1 MRREPGSE
9 GIMEY
14 IKGRA
19 GAELRCLLLA
29 LGCLT
34 LLHALPARAS
44 GPEPLSAQAGPR
56 LEKAYGALPLHF
68 EPNRGQCD
76 PRVEY
81 VAHGRGFGFY
91 LTMTG
96 ATLVLSTP
104 AGAPARDSRRTPMD
118 SRPHGYST
126 IRLSLEGGSAAP
138 VLVGLDRLAGTSN
151 YFLGNDPSR
160 WITAVPT
167 FGRVACKQVYPGVDM
182 VYYGD
187 GRTLEYD
194 FQLAAGTN
202 PRMIRLRYDDGSG
215 KPVPLRIGPSGDLF
229 LSTPFGR
236 LVQHAP
242 AVFQIRNGAKEML
255 SGRYEILGP
264 GRVGLAV
271 AGYDPALPLTI
282 DPILSYSTYLGGSG
296 QDQGQGIAV
305 DGSGNAYVTGST
317 QSADFPQ
324 ASNAPSGGWDAFV
337 AKFSP
342 DGKSLLYSIYFGGTG
357 DDLAHAIAVD
367 SFGDVTIVGQST
379 SYDLPILN
387 AFQPAHAG
395 TAGSSNEDAFI
406 AEFGPSGTLLYSSY
420 LGGSAD
426 DVATAVALDAAGDA
440 FVTGY
445 TYSPDFPSSPNADQP
460 AYGGAG
466 DGFLAEVAAGGNK
479 LLYSS
484 FLGGEAYDEGRG
496 IAVSTDGHVFVTG
509 DTSSVAFPILNA
521 YQAQLA
527 GASDAFVSAFDFSGA
542 AGTTPG
548 QVIYSTYL
556 GGGGSDAGLAV
567 AADASGDAYVTGYTY
582 SADFPTSP
590 GAYQTS
596 LHGGQSADA
605 FVTEFSP
612 TGGSLVY
619 STYLGGSA
627 FDAAYAIA
635 VASDGSACVAGDTYS
650 TDFPVAFPIQA
661 ANASASA
668 GNSDVFV
675 SRLSPSG
682 SALSFSTYLGGSD
695 TDQGRAIVLD
705 SSNNI
710 YVAGTT
716 YSSNFPLQNAFQG
729 VSHGAGDAFVSKIL
743 LTGCTLTC
751 TAVASP
757 GTGAAPLSVTF
768 SATATPSSCGSG
780 TAAYDW
786 DFGDGT
792 PHSSAQNTSHLY
804 TQPGSYTWTL
814 TVSLDGTTATQ
825 SGSILVTPGC
835 TVSCSAN
842 GAPTAGQA
850 PLAVSFTASA
860 SSSNCGGAASYLWS
874 FGDGTAASTS
884 QNPSHT
890 YLQPGT
896 YTWTMTATIGGSPC
910 SQSGTVTALANP
922 GSLSGMVAISAGGGF
937 FPLNGS
943 GVSGTVTAV
952 DSAGNATTVP
962 LSGGHFSF
970 TGLAQGSYRL
980 TATVTYTD
988 NVLYDADLLSYG
1000 CTAPSGMQIQ
1010 KTTVSAPVT
1019 VDTSNTAY
1027 VVVSFPP
1034 PLVMIHGMFDC
1045 YQKWYDPNA
1054 SDPNAALYWDNDAR
1068 AHGLISFTPNYAW
1081 WGGTSSWPTMADEVA
1096 QQIGQDL
1103 SGLSTSGAGSGTT
1116 VPPIPSIWIAHD
1128 MGGLVAR
1135 VLASGD
1141 HRNDTLVLDV
1151 WKLYLLGVPNSGTN
1165 LQLAGSDNGT
1175 LSTDTI
1181 LRRFN
1186 AVYPDFGSLEGRVY
1200 AIAGDNGL
1208 WGLQNDD
1215 GLVSLAS
1222 AFTISRELCTTTFG
1236 YPVCQQYP
1244 AVSFAAGTGHIFDY
1258 SHSDLGSPASAQ
1270 TILEG
1275 IILPGVAALAKSGL
1289 VPEHVPEGP
1298 AGGVVWGTT
1307 SRTTGTK
1314 RPRIQATLSRAEAG
1328 QSFSYPFTIG
1338 ETDGMAL
1345 LATVTDGSA
1354 AFQVLDPT
1362 GQVAQSN
1369 PSVDGLFSFSTLNP
1383 APGAWTLVVT
1393 PGGSGVSFTATA
1405 QEDSPFGI
1413 RGSLDESDYL
1423 PNSTA
1428 VLRVDLD
1435 GSLKVVPDSV
1445 TASIY
1450 DGYGNLIE
1458 TVPLYDDGQHEDGAP
1473 NDGSY
1478 GALLAVFTTPGAY
1491 PVVFTAT
1498 GTYQGE
1504 AFSRLAFATL
1514 TVVPPTHLLTGAF
1527 AFSPVSQSGGGTPD
1541 AIQMTAGVALPA
1553 GGSYA
1558 LSADLLD
1565 AGGLFVAHASTAITA
1580 TAAGLATATLVF
1592 PLDGATCSQLDAP
1605 LAVAGLQVLD
1615 GTTLTPEDVWGSPV
1629 YTPAYPS
1636 GTFSCQSGTPE
1647 PAPTALQPSRAVT
1660 GTTIGLLVAGTG
1672 FQSGATL
1679 TFDSGIQVNK
1689 VVQLSQN
1696 LLSAS
1701 ITVLSNAA
1709 AGGHTLTVTN
1719 PNGTSG
1725 NLVSAL
1731 TVTPN
1736 EPPAVSL
1743 LTPANGTSYFSSSP
1757 TQVSVSASASDDIG
1771 VTQVVFQLDGV
1782 PEASVSQFP
1791 FIWSFPSSVLAHG
1804 AHTLTAVAYDTSGL
1818 TAQASVT
1825 VYKDPPTITAI
1836 GKLTNPFRLKVTGT
1850 NFFPGLSVSI
1860 GNDAN
1865 PWPDV
1870 TVKSDTKLILKKGAR
1885 LKALFPKGQAVSIRI
1900 AYPDGTEGTA
1910 SYTRP

>member
-1 MRREPGSE
+1 
-9 GIMEY
+9 MEQ

-19 GAELRCLLLA
+19 GTEFRCLLLA
-29 LGCLT
+29 LACLP
-34 LLHALPARAS
+34 LLHAIPARAS
-44 GPEPLSAQAGPR
+44 GSTPLSAQAGPR
-56 LEKAYGALPLHF
+56 LEKAFGAIPLHF
-68 EPNRGQCD
+68 EPNRGQSD

-81 VAHGRGFGFY
+81 LARGRGFGLY
-91 LTMTG
+91 LTRRG
-96 ATLVLSTP
+96 ATLVLS
-104 AGAPARDSRRTPMD
+104 APTGESARGSRRPPRDT
-118 SRPHGYST
+118 RPHVRST
-126 IRLSLEGGSAAP
+126 IRISLEGGNAAP
-138 VLVGLDRLAGTSN
+138 ALVGLDRLAGTSS

-160 WITAVPT
+160 WIRAIPT
-167 FGRVACKQVYPGVDM
+167 FGRVACKQVYPGVDV
-182 VYYGD
+182 VYYGA
-187 GRTLEYD
+187 GRALEYD

-202 PRMIRLRYDDGSG
+202 PRTIRLRYDDGAG
-215 KPVPLRIGPSGDLF
+215 NPVPLRVSPSGDLL

-242 AVFQIRNGAKEML
+242 AVFQMRNGEKNML
-255 SGRYEILGP
+255 SGHYEILGP
-264 GRVGLAV
+264 GRVGLVV
-271 AGYDPALPLTI
+271 ASYDASRPLTI

-296 QDQGQGIAV
+296 QDQAAGIAV
-305 DGSGNAYVTGST
+305 DSNGNAYVTGST
-317 QSADFPQ
+317 QSTDFPQ
-324 ASNAPSGGWDAFV
+324 ASDAPSGGWDAFV
-337 AKFSP
+337 TKFSP
-342 DGKSLLYSIYFGGTG
+342 DGKSLLYSIYFGGKG

-367 SFGDVTIVGQST
+367 SSGDVTIAGQTT
-379 SYDLPILN
+379 SYDLPVLK
-387 AFQPAHAG
+387 AFQPTHAG
-395 TAGSSNEDAFI
+395 TASSANEDAFI
-406 AEFGPSGTLLYSSY
+406 AEFGPSGTALLYSSY
-420 LGGSAD
+420 LGGFGD

-445 TYSPDFPSSPNADQP
+445 TYSPDFPASSNADQP

-466 DGFLAEVAAGGNK
+466 DGFLSEVAAGGNK

-542 AGTTPG
+542 TGTSPG

-556 GGGGSDAGLAV
+556 GGAGSDAGLAV

-582 SADFPTSP
+582 STHFPTSP
-590 GAYQTS
+590 GAYQRALTA
-596 LHGGQSADA
+596 GQSADA

-635 VASDGSACVAGDTYS
+635 LASDGSACVAGDTYS
-650 TDFPVAFPIQA
+650 TDFPVAFPVQA

-668 GNSDVFV
+668 GNSDTFV
-675 SRLSPSG
+675 SKLSPSG

-695 TDQGRAIVLD
+695 TDQGRAIALD

-716 YSSNFPLQNAFQG
+716 YSSNFPMQNAFQS

-743 LTGCTLTC
+743 LAGCTLTC

-757 GTGAAPLSVTF
+757 GTGAAPLPVTF

-780 TAAYDW
+780 TVAYDW
-786 DFGDGT
+786 NFGDGT
-792 PHSSAQNTSHLY
+792 PHASAPNTSHTYL
-804 TQPGSYTWTL
+804 QPGSYTWTL
-814 TVSLDGTTATQ
+814 TVSLDGTTCTQ
-825 SGSILVTPGC
+825 SGSIVVTPGC

-842 GAPTAGQA
+842 ATPTAGPA
-850 PLAVSFTASA
+850 PLAVALTASA
-860 SSSNCGGAASYLWS
+860 SSSDCGGAATYLWN
-874 FGDGTAASTS
+874 FGDGSAASTA

-896 YTWTMTATIGGSPC
+896 YTWAVTATIAGSTC
-910 SQSGTVTALANP
+910 TQSGSVTALATP
-922 GSLSGMVAISAGGGF
+922 GSLSGMVAISAGDQF
-937 FPLNGS
+937 FSLDGPGI
-943 GVSGTVTAV
+943 VSGTVTAV
-952 DSAGNATTVP
+952 DSAGNATTAP

-970 TGLAQGSYRL
+970 SGLAQGSYQL

-1010 KTTVSAPVT
+1010 KTAISAPVA

-1054 SDPNAALYWDNDAR
+1054 SDSNAALYWDNDAR

-1081 WGGTSSWPTMADEVA
+1081 WGGISSWPTMADEVA

-1103 SGLSTSGAGSGTT
+1103 SGLSSSGAGTGSA
-1116 VPPIPSIWIAHD
+1116 VPPIPTVWIAHD

-1141 HRNDTLVLDV
+1141 HRNDVLVQNV
-1151 WKLYLLGVPNSGTN
+1151 WKIYLLGVPNSGTN

-1186 AVYPDFGSLEGRVY
+1186 AVYPDFGSLQGRVY
-1200 AIAGDNGL
+1200 AIAGDSGL

-1244 AVSFAAGTGHIFDY
+1244 AVSFAAGTGHIFGY
-1258 SHSDLGSPASAQ
+1258 SHADLGGPASAKA
-1270 TILEG
+1270 ILEG
-1275 IILPGVAALAKSGL
+1275 VILPGVAALAKSGPL
-1289 VPEHVPEGP
+1289 PEHVPESP
-1298 AGGVVWGTT
+1298 AGTTVWGTT
-1307 SRTTGTK
+1307 SRTSGTK
-1314 RPRIQATLSRAEAG
+1314 RGRIKATLSRSEAG

-1354 AFQVLDPT
+1354 AFQLLDPT
-1362 GQVAQSN
+1362 GQVAQSS

-1413 RGSLDESDYL
+1413 RGSLDESAYL

-1428 VLRVDLD
+1428 VLRVDLE
-1435 GSLKVVPDSV
+1435 GSLKVVPASV

-1450 DGYGNLIE
+1450 DGYDNLIE
-1458 TVPLYDDGQHEDGAP
+1458 TVPLYDDGQHDDGAP
-1473 NDGSY
+1473 GDGAY
-1478 GALLAVFTTPGAY
+1478 GALLAAFTSPGSY

-1498 GTYQGE
+1498 GSYQGE

-1514 TVVPPTHLLTGAF
+1514 TVVPSTHLLTGAF
-1527 AFSPVSQSGGGTPD
+1527 ALSPVSQSGGGPTD
-1541 AIQMTAGVALPA
+1541 AIQMTAGVNLPA
-1553 GGSYA
+1553 AGSYA

-1565 AGGLFVAHASTAITA
+1565 AGGLFVAHASTALTA
-1580 TAAGLATATLVF
+1580 TAAGLTTATLVF

-1605 LAVAGLQVLD
+1605 LTVAGLQVLD
-1615 GTTLTPEDVWGSPV
+1615 GTTLTPEDVWGSPI

-1647 PAPTALQPSRAVT
+1647 PTPTALQPSQAVT
-1660 GTTIGLLVAGTG
+1660 GTSISLLVAGTG
-1672 FQSGATL
+1672 FQGGATL

-1689 VVQLSQN
+1689 VIELSQN

-1701 ITVLSNAA
+1701 VTVLSNAA

-1736 EPPAVSL
+1736 QPPAVTL
-1743 LTPANGTSYFSSSP
+1743 LTPASGTSYFSSSP

-1771 VTQVVFQLDGV
+1771 VTQVVFLLDGA

-1791 FIWSFPSSVLAHG
+1791 FIWSFPSSVLTHG

-1825 VYKDPPTITAI
+1825 IYKDPPTVTAI
-1836 GKLTNPFRLKVTGT
+1836 SKLINPFRLKVTGT
-1850 NFFPGLSVSI
+1850 NFLPGLSVTI
-1860 GNDAN
+1860 GSDTT
-1865 PWPDV
+1865 PWPGV

-1900 AYPDGTEGTA
+1900 AYPDGTQGTA

>member
-1 MRREPGSE
+1 
-9 GIMEY
+9 MEHV
-14 IKGRA
+14 KGRA
-19 GAELRCLLLA
+19 GTGLRCLVLA
-29 LGCLT
+29 LGCLP

-44 GPEPLSAQAGPR
+44 GPTPLSAQAGPR
-56 LEKAYGALPLHF
+56 VEKAYGAIPLHF
-68 EPNRGQCD
+68 EPNRGQSD

-81 VAHGRGFGFY
+81 LAHGRGFGLY
-91 LTMTG
+91 LNRTG
-96 ATLVLSTP
+96 ATLVLSAP
-104 AGAPARDSRRTPMD
+104 AGEPARDSRRTPLE
-118 SRPHGYST
+118 SCPQACST
-126 IRLSLEGGSAAP
+126 IRLSLEGGNATPAMI
-138 VLVGLDRLAGTSN
+138 GLDRLVGTSS
-151 YFLGNDPSR
+151 YFLGKDPSR
-160 WITAVPT
+160 WIAAIPT

-187 GRTLEYD
+187 GRALEYD
-194 FQLAAGTN
+194 FLLAAGTN
-202 PRMIRLRYDDGSG
+202 PRTIRLRYDDGSG
-215 KPVPLRIGPSGDLF
+215 KPVPVRIGSNGDL
-229 LSTPFGR
+229 LLPTPFGR
-236 LVQHAP
+236 LVQRAP
-242 AVFQIRNGAKEML
+242 AVFQVRNGAKIAL
-255 SGRYEILGP
+255 CGRYEILGP

-296 QDQGQGIAV
+296 QDQAAGIAV
-305 DGSGNAYVTGST
+305 DSNGNAYVTGST
-317 QSADFPQ
+317 QSTDFPQ
-324 ASNAPSGGWDAFV
+324 ASDAPSGGWDAFV
-337 AKFSP
+337 TKFSP

-357 DDLAHAIAVD
+357 DDLAHAVAVD
-367 SFGDVTIVGQST
+367 SSGDVTIAGQTT

-387 AFQPAHAG
+387 AFQPTHAG
-395 TAGSSNEDAFI
+395 TAGSANEDAFI
-406 AEFGPSGTLLYSSY
+406 AEFGPSGTALLYSSY
-420 LGGSAD
+420 LGGSGD
-426 DVATAVALDAAGDA
+426 DVATAVALDAGGDA

-445 TYSPDFPSSPNADQP
+445 TYSPDFPASSNADQP

-542 AGTTPG
+542 TGTSPG

-556 GGGGSDAGLAV
+556 GGAGSDAGLAV
-567 AADASGDAYVTGYTY
+567 AADASGDAYLTGYTY
-582 SADFPTSP
+582 STHFPTSS
-590 GAYQTS
+590 GAYQTV
-596 LHGGQSADA
+596 LNAGQSADA
-605 FVTEFSP
+605 FVTEVSP

-650 TDFPVAFPIQA
+650 TDFPVAFPVQA

-668 GNSDVFV
+668 GNSDAFV
-675 SRLSPSG
+675 SKLSPSG

-695 TDQGRAIVLD
+695 TDQGRAIALN
-705 SSNNI
+705 SSNDI
-710 YVAGTT
+710 YLAGTT
-716 YSSNFPLQNAFQG
+716 YSSNFPLQNAFQS

-743 LTGCTLTC
+743 LAGCTLTC

-757 GTGAAPLSVTF
+757 GTGSAPLSVAF
-768 SATATPSSCGSG
+768 SATATPNNCGSG

-792 PHSSAQNTSHLY
+792 PHSSTQNTSHTY

-814 TVSLDGTTATQ
+814 TVSLDATTATQ
-825 SGSILVTPGC
+825 SGTIVVTPGC

-842 GAPTAGQA
+842 ATPTAGPA
-850 PLAVSFTASA
+850 PLAVALTASA
-860 SSSNCGGAASYLWS
+860 ASSDCGTAASYLWN
-874 FGDGTAASTS
+874 FGDGTAASTT

-896 YTWTMTATIGGSPC
+896 YTWTVTATIGGSTC
-910 SQSGTVTALANP
+910 TQSGSVTALATP
-922 GSLSGMVAISAGGGF
+922 GSLSGMVAISAGDQF
-937 FPLNGS
+937 FSLDGPGI
-943 GVSGTVTAV
+943 VSGTVTAV
-952 DSAGNATTVP
+952 DSAGNPTTAN

-970 TGLAQGSYRL
+970 TGLAQGSYQL

-988 NVLYDADLLSYG
+988 NILYDADLLSYG
-1000 CTAPSGMQIQ
+1000 CTAPLGMQIQ
-1010 KTTVSAPVT
+1010 KTADSVPVT
-1019 VDTSNTAY
+1019 VNTSNTAY

-1054 SDPNAALYWDNDAR
+1054 SDSNAALYWDNDAR

-1103 SGLSTSGAGSGTT
+1103 SGLTSGGAGTGSA
-1116 VPPIPSIWIAHD
+1116 VPPIPTVWIAHD

-1141 HRNDTLVLDV
+1141 HRNDALVQNV
-1151 WKLYLLGVPNSGTN
+1151 WKIYLLGVPNSGTN

-1186 AVYPDFGSLEGRVY
+1186 AVYPDFGSLQGRVY
-1200 AIAGDNGL
+1200 AIAGDSGL
-1208 WGLQNDD
+1208 WGLQSDD

-1244 AVSFAAGTGHIFDY
+1244 AVSFAAGTGHIFDF
-1258 SHSDLGSPASAQ
+1258 SHAELGGPASTQA
-1270 TILEG
+1270 IFEG

-1289 VPEHVPEGP
+1289 LPEHVPESP
-1298 AGGVVWGTT
+1298 AGGTIWGTT
-1307 SRTTGTK
+1307 SRTSGTK
-1314 RPRIQATLSRAEAG
+1314 RQRIKATLSRSEAG
-1328 QSFSYPFTIG
+1328 QPFPFTIG

-1354 AFQVLDPT
+1354 DFQVLDPT
-1362 GQVAQSN
+1362 GQVVQSSL
-1369 PSVDGLFSFSTLNP
+1369 SVDGPFSFSTLNP

-1393 PGGSGVSFTATA
+1393 PGSSGVSFTATA

-1413 RGSLDESDYL
+1413 RGSLDAGHYL
-1423 PNSTA
+1423 PGSTA
-1428 VLRVDLD
+1428 VLRVDLE
-1435 GSLKVVPDSV
+1435 GSPQV
-1445 TASIY
+1445 TPQQVSASLY
-1450 DGYGNLIE
+1450 DTAGNLIE
-1458 TVPLYDDGQHEDGAP
+1458 GPVTLYDDGQHEDGAP
-1473 NDGSY
+1473 GDGSY
-1478 GALLAVFTTPGAY
+1478 GALLAVFPNPGDY

-1514 TVVPPTHLLTGAF
+1514 TVVPSTHLLTGAF
-1527 AFSPVSQSGGGTPD
+1527 AFSPVSAPGGSSLD
-1541 AIQMTAGVALPA
+1541 AIQMTAGVTVPA
-1553 GGSYA
+1553 AGSYA
-1558 LSADLLD
+1558 LSADLMD
-1565 AGGLFVAHASTAITA
+1565 AGGLFVAHASTALTA
-1580 TAAGLATATLVF
+1580 TAAGLTTATLVF

-1605 LAVAGLQVLD
+1605 LTVAGLQVLD
-1615 GTTLTPEDVWGSPV
+1615 GATLTPEDVWGSPI

-1647 PAPTALQPSRAVT
+1647 PTPTALQPSLAVT
-1660 GTTIGLLVAGTG
+1660 GSSITLLVAGTG

-1689 VVQLSQN
+1689 VIELSQN

-1701 ITVLSNAA
+1701 ITILSNPAS
-1709 AGGHTLTVTN
+1709 GGHTLTVTN

-1731 TVTPN
+1731 TITPSQPPTVT
-1736 EPPAVSL
+1736 L
-1743 LTPANGTSYFSSSP
+1743 LTPANGTIYYSSSSP

-1771 VTQVVFQLDGV
+1771 VTQVVFLLDDA

-1791 FIWSFPSSVLAHG
+1791 FIWSFDSSVLTHG
-1804 AHTLTAVAYDTSGL
+1804 AHTLKAVAYDPSGL
-1818 TAQASVT
+1818 TSQASVT
-1825 VYKDPPTITAI
+1825 IYKDPPTVTAI
-1836 GKLTNPFRLKVTGT
+1836 GKLSNPFRLKITGT
-1850 NFFPGLSVSI
+1850 NFLPGLSVTI
-1860 GNDAN
+1860 GNETT
-1865 PWPDV
+1865 PWPGV
-1870 TVKSDTKLILKKGAR
+1870 TVKSDTKLILKKGAG
-1885 LKALFPKGQAVSIRI
+1885 LKALFPKGLPVSIRI